1 VLPRNPGAQ
10 IAEHVPLQGCG
21 RDVGWAVDPLASPE
35 LERPAEGSARSDAM
49 VRSLSIR
56 YLEPFTKSN
65 RSTAMNADRR
75 RRVALVGAT
84 GVAGQQFLVSLA
96 NHPWFELTTLAASPR
111 SAGKKYT
118 DAIATPGG
126 SVQWGCEEPLP
137 GRFADQVIVDAA
149 ELDLENVDLVFT
161 AVESDAAK
169 GLEQRFAAHVP
180 VVSTASAFRYE
191 DDVPILLPGVN
202 VDHVALV
209 KRQQQDR
216 GWKGFV
222 VPIPNCTTTGLA
234 MALAPLA
241 RQFGVSQ
248 VVATSLQALSG
259 AGRSPGV
266 LGLDILDNVVP
277 YVPGEEEKVQ
287 KETAKILGRLEGDE
301 IVALDITVSATCT
314 RVQVRDGHTVCASV
328 SLGQPASIDEVKA
341 AFRGFGSE
349 FCDLGLPSA
358 PAELIYVTD
367 DPFHPQPKA
376 DRGRGDGMTTTIG
389 RVREDTVLP
398 NGVKFVLL
406 SHNTKMGAAKGAV
419 LTAEILIEQGLA

>member
-1 VLPRNPGAQ
+1 MS
-10 IAEHVPLQGCG
+10 E
-21 RDVGWAVDPLASPE
+21 
-35 LERPAEGSARSDAM
+35 
-49 VRSLSIR
+49 
-56 YLEPFTKSN
+56 
-65 RSTAMNADRR
+65 DRR

-96 NHPWFELTTLAASPR
+96 DHPWFELTTLAASPR
-111 SAGKKYT
+111 SAGKTFT

-126 SVQWGCEEPLP
+126 SIQWGCEEPLP
-137 GRFADQVIVDAA
+137 EQFADRVVVDAA
-149 ELDLENVDLVFT
+149 ELDLEGLDLVFT
-161 AVESDAAK
+161 AVESDAAND
-169 GLEQRFAAHVP
+169 LEPQFAAHLP

-191 DDVPILLPGVN
+191 NDVPIMLPGVN
-202 VDHVALV
+202 IDHAKIV

-234 MALAPLA
+234 MALAPLV
-241 RQFGVSQ
+241 RRFGVSQ

-259 AGRSPGV
+259 AGRRPGV
-266 LGLDILDNVVP
+266 LGLDILDNVIP
-277 YVPGEEEKVQ
+277 FVPGEEEKVQ
-287 KETAKILGRLEGDE
+287 TETAKILGRLEGNE
-301 IVALDITVSATCT
+301 IVPLDITVSATCT

-328 SLGQPASIDEVKA
+328 SLDQPATIEDVKE
-341 AFRGFGSE
+341 AFRAFGSE
-349 FCDLGLPSA
+349 FCALGLPSA
-358 PAELIYVTD
+358 PRELICVME

-376 DRGRGDGMTTTIG
+376 DRGRGDGMTTSIG

-419 LTAEILIEQGLA
+419 LTAEILLEQGLV